1 MSSQFLTNCFFYIKV
16 KASDV
21 SIFLNFT
28 LCFAPLHRVGRF
40 FFAIFNFIRPLMRE
54 YLKTYFLSKRT
65 FPISCYYPF
74 RDLLLTLTSLKKN
87 TEEEAIKYIRAHF
100 CMMGQLQKVREWK
113 HKSPCINIKEIC
125 SQSLANK
132 VGIFHILKYSKDDI
146 KWDPSAKNQRP
157 QVHAASRKLVQV

>member
-1 MSSQFLTNCFFYIKV
+1 MIQF
-16 KASDV
+16 
-21 SIFLNFT
+21 FLNFT
-28 LCFAPLHRVGRF
+28 F
-40 FFAIFNFIRPLMRE
+40 FSRNFLFYSALDARIFKNIFSIEKNFPNLVCLSLQGFI
-54 YLKTYFLSKRT
+54 TYSY
-65 FPISCYYPF
+65 I
-74 RDLLLTLTSLKKN
+74 LKKN